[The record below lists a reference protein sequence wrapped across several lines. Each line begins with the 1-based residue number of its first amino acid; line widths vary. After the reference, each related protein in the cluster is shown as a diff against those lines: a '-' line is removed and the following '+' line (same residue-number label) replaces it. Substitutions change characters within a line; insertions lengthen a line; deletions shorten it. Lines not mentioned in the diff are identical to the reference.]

1 MGACNDDVRGGPCV
15 GVCQKD
21 EWRKGEKEE
30 KEGGEEVVGGEGG
43 EGGRRRGERK
53 GGEGKRRRIRD
64 RRGGGSKKE
73 GKREGGGRKAKEV
86 CAHDCTCMEL
96 CIILNTESVKE
107 FYCMKMFNHVSESST
122 SLLGESKGGG
132 GEVWRA

>member
-15 GVCQKD
+15 GVRQKD
-21 EWRKGEKEE
+21 GWRKGEKEE

-43 EGGRRRGERK
+43 EGGGGRRKGEEGREGEGRGEV
-53 GGEGKRRRIRD
+53 GEVKK
-64 RRGGGSKKE
+64 RGGG
-73 GKREGGGRKAKEV
+73 EGGGRKAKEV

-107 FYCMKMFNHVSESST
+107 FV
-122 SLLGESKGGG
+122 
-132 GEVWRA
+132 V